1 MDNRLRYWY
10 GPRYLF
16 GQRVAQTWQGW
27 LADGV
32 GTVLLLSLS
41 PLLRRD
47 SQHPL
52 LGLGLMFGML
62 AVWIA
67 IRSWKGEPRRWD
79 D

>member
-1 MDNRLRYWY
+1 
-10 GPRYLF
+10 
-16 GQRVAQTWQGW
+16 